1 MNAKQIKIEA
11 DKLAAETGCTFIEA
25 CQAMQAAAAKLKN
38 EKVIEAIHK
47 IKMAAIEAQF

>member
-25 CQAMQAAAAKLKN
+25 CQAMQAAAAKLGR
-38 EKVIEAIHK
+38 EDLISAIHK
-47 IKMAAIEAQF
+47 VKITAIEF